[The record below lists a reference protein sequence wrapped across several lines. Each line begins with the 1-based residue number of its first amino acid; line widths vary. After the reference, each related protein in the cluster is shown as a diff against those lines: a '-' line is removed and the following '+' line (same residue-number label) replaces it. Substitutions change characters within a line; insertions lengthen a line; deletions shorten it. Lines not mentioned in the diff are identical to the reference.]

1 MNKYIGFDIDSK
13 KIVACVVENGKK
25 DIYQTLKSDIGSMR
39 KFLEKQKSSGHRVEL
54 AFEISGQAGFIY
66 DSLVNYVDE
75 IKVANP
81 SKMTWI
87 YRTAKS
93 KLLVKLSRALMNSS
107 IEKKQGFSLTGLRW
121 KMAMYFQS

>member
-1 MNKYIGFDIDSK
+1 
-13 KIVACVVENGKK
+13 
-25 DIYQTLKSDIGSMR
+25 MR

-66 DSLVNYVDE
+66 DSLINCVDE

-87 YRTAKS
+87 YSTAK
-93 KLLVKLSRALMNSS
+93 KNDRIDA
-107 IEKKQGFSLTGLRW
+107 R
-121 KMAMYFQS
+121 KMAVLLSIGEIPSVYLIMKSEKTRLTIPISQSYITFSFYTDVALLNGQ

>member
-25 DIYQTLKSDIGSMR
+25 DIYQTLRSDIGSMR

-66 DSLVNYVDE
+66 DSLINCVDE
-75 IKVANP
+75 IKVVNP

-87 YRTAKS
+87 YRTACS
-93 KLLVKLSRALMNSS
+93 SQALMGHLKTTC
-107 IEKKQGFSLTGLRW
+107 ISLETKGLHFRARYGIICH
-121 KMAMYFQS
+121 KML